1 VYYDLLVGNGLS
13 THRTLL
19 RHTFGGYAGLIP
31 LMSMVWRRRTGLPWL
46 LAMML
51 LFGACDKHTGHAGVS
66 RFRAGRVPADRQRPG
81 DPQAG
86 YEDLL
91 NRPVVSC
98 GLPYSAYKAGAGRPD
113 PTLLQPG
120 RRGRNAEMPYML
132 TAYRSGQGQE
142 WVSSNCLTCHAARF
156 NGEFVMGLGNEF
168 LDFTADPLAEAVRW
182 GAYLRGEAAI
192 REWRSWAR
200 RVDTVAPY
208 MTTDTVGV
216 NPGDTLVLAVLAHR
230 DPKTLAWSDK
240 PLIEPPRHKPLPVS
254 VPPWWS
260 LRKKHALFYN
270 AEGRGDHA
278 RLMAIAAASCTD
290 SLEQAAAIDA
300 WFPDLLA
307 YITSLQPPRYPYPID
322 RDLAD
327 RGADLF
333 AAACA
338 ACHGSYGEGA
348 RYPNRVI
355 ALRDIGTDP
364 ALATAAYK
372 DSDRFIRWL
381 ERSFYG
387 ELARVV
393 PSLGYIAPPLD
404 GVWATA
410 PYLHNGSVPT
420 IRGLLDSKTRPKFWR
435 FQGIPPAF
443 DQQGLGWR
451 CSAVPYGKA
460 GALSWDE
467 RDRLYD
473 TTLPGYSNQG
483 HTYGDGLSALERSA
497 ILEYLKTL

>member
-1 VYYDLLVGNGLS
+1 
-13 THRTLL
+13 
-19 RHTFGGYAGLIP
+19 
-31 LMSMVWRRRTGLPWL
+31 M
-46 LAMML
+46 LAVML
-51 LFGACDKHTGHAGVS
+51 LFGACDRHNGHGGAS
-66 RFRAGRVPADRQRPG
+66 KFRPGRVPADPQRPG
-81 DPQAG
+81 DAQAG

-91 NRPVVSC
+91 NRPGVSG
-98 GLPYSAYKAGAGRPD
+98 GLPYSAYKARVGRPD
-113 PTLLQPG
+113 PRLLLPG
-120 RRGRNAEMPYML
+120 RRGRNADLPYML
-132 TAYRSGQGQE
+132 TAYRSGQGREQ
-142 WVSSNCLTCHAARF
+142 VSSNCLTCHAARF
-156 NGEFVMGLGNEF
+156 DGEFVMGLGNEF
-168 LDFTADPLAEAVRW
+168 LDFTADPLAEAVSW
-182 GAYLRGEAAI
+182 GAYLRGEAAT
-192 REWRSWAR
+192 RDWRGWVR
-200 RVDTVAPY
+200 RIGTLAPY

-216 NPGDTLVLAVLAHR
+216 NPADTLVLAALAHR
-230 DPKTLAWSDK
+230 DPRTLAWSDK
-240 PLIEPPRHKPLPVS
+240 PLIEPPRGKPLPVS
-254 VPPWWS
+254 VPPWWN

-278 RLMAIAAASCTD
+278 RLMAIAAAPGTD
-290 SLEQAAAIDA
+290 SVAQAAAIDA

-333 AAACA
+333 AVACA
-338 ACHGSYGEGA
+338 ACHGSYGQGA

-372 DSDRFIRWL
+372 DSDRFIRWF

-387 ELARVV
+387 RLARII
-393 PSLGYIAPPLD
+393 PTLGYIAPPLD

-420 IRGLLDSKTRPKFWR
+420 IKALLDSKTRPKFWR

-443 DQQGLGWR
+443 DQQAVGWR
-451 CSAVPYGKA
+451 YTAVPHGKA

-467 RDRLYD
+467 RDRIYD

-483 HTYGDGLSALERSA
+483 HTYGKGLSAPERSA